1 MIFVECPY
9 TNEPGRE
16 GLTGILA
23 GEQHKEFVRANTI
36 RWGMIDWI
44 QDSSKRKGIWKDV
57 VKAHFLRNTS
67 QLQRR
72 IRDSA
77 AGNVGIWHYH
87 GNITED
93 TLVRNGKGGMN
104 LEKEFD
110 RCLSLLK

>member
-44 QDSSKRKGIWKDV
+44 QDSSKRKGIWK
-57 VKAHFLRNTS
+57 
-67 QLQRR
+67 
-72 IRDSA
+72 
-77 AGNVGIWHYH
+77 VGS
-87 GNITED
+87 
-93 TLVRNGKGGMN
+93 K
-104 LEKEFD
+104 
-110 RCLSLLK
+110 